1 MGYDDVLRE
10 LWGDS
15 SDEGSPSLV
24 QWNAVTVAQYFDRRV
39 RSASWSNGFNL
50 THITAFASQLK
61 KWCTAGKTEE
71 EVKALMDFYIAEPLA
86 RGQNPGWRD
95 FLYRAEQI
103 SAMLPKKEEEK
114 PTETSSNPLLDEAYC
129 VGTLE
134 AFQKVYP
141 NSTRMAQRAYN
152 KYKETHGEG

>member
-1 MGYDDVLRE
+1 MGYEDVLSE

-24 QWNAVTVAQYFDRRV
+24 QWNAVKVAQYFDRKV
-39 RSASWSNGFNL
+39 RSASWSNGYNL

-61 KWCTAGKTEE
+61 KWRTAGKTEA
-71 EVKALMDFYIAEPLA
+71 EVTELIDFYISEPLA
-86 RGQNPGWRD
+86 RGMNPGWRD
-95 FLYRAEQI
+95 FLFRAEQN

-114 PTETSSNPLLDEAYC
+114 PKTPLDVARR

-134 AFQKVYP
+134 AFQEAYP
-141 NSTRMAQRAYN
+141 NSARMAQRMYD
-152 KYKETHGEG
+152 KYKETDE